1 MAFTTLQKLNMR
13 GSAETV
19 FALYEGM
26 MRRFL
31 ADRPLIPPGN
41 FAEIRFSDLERDP
54 IGEMRRLYDE
64 LSLPGF
70 ETTEPALRRHI
81 ARQADYRKNS
91 FRLAPEERAR
101 ITERWGF
108 AFDAFGYRRVPSPT
122 TTETPFAAD

>member
-1 MAFTTLQKLNMR
+1 
-13 GSAETV
+13 
-19 FALYEGM
+19 M

-64 LSLPGF
+64 LGLPGF
-70 ETTEPALRRHI
+70 AAAEPALRRHI
-81 ARQADYRKNS
+81 ASQSDYRKNS
-91 FRLAPEERAR
+91 FRLTAEEHAR

-108 AFDAFGYRRVPSPT
+108 AFDAFGYPKIAPHIT
-122 TTETPFAAD
+122 AEAPLAAD

>member
-1 MAFTTLQKLNMR
+1 
-13 GSAETV
+13 
-19 FALYEGM
+19 

-41 FAEIRFSDLERDP
+41 FAEIRFSDLECDP

-64 LSLPGF
+64 LGLPGF
-70 ETTEPALRRHI
+70 EATEPALRRHI
-81 ARQADYRKNS
+81 AGQADYRKNS

-108 AFDAFGYRRVPSPT
+108 AFDAFGYRKIPSHIT
-122 TTETPFAAD
+122 AQAPFAAD